1 MDKNINKQ
9 NVYISE
15 EENTLN
21 WIEIQSSFKKSFGNE
36 IYNSWLQKISLV
48 KEYNDYLILGV
59 PTRFFRDW
67 IVSRYLDKILE
78 QVKSFKLSLN
88 RIEFKIIEENK
99 QNQELIK
106 IDQLNKVTEIKD
118 SILNYNR
125 LNPNLSFES
134 FIKGKSNEIALS
146 YSKKVCDYVSRYN
159 PLYICGGVG
168 LGKTHLLNAIGL
180 ETQKDNNVMFIS
192 AERFMYHFIK
202 SIKKND
208 MVNFKDFF
216 RKSSV
221 FIIDD
226 IQFISGKESLQ
237 EEFFHTFNSLIEKG
251 SQIIISSDRPPMK
264 LDRVQERIKSRLSG
278 GLVVDIEA
286 PDLDLK
292 IKILKKKIEEIQN
305 QFKENIDLSDEVINY
320 IASESKTNIRE
331 LIGVLNR
338 VIAFS
343 RVHNKVLT
351 TVDCKNILKDV
362 FSQIRVITVDKIQN
376 IVSNYFNIALSDML
390 SQRRSRPLARP
401 RQIAMY
407 LAKKMT
413 SRSLPEIGRRF
424 ANRDHTTVIHAVKT
438 ITRLSDQ
445 DDEMKKILIKLKVFC
460 WNSEEM
466 QFIVKRDILLKSL
479 NFVQGVVEKKNTLPI
494 LSNVLLQLKE
504 KKLTIVATDL
514 DIVFHDEI
522 EDVKVLKEGS
532 TTTSAAILYDILRK
546 ISSNSELNFD
556 LKNENKL
563 SLKE

>member
-1 MDKNINKQ
+1 MEKNNIKKQ
-9 NVYISE
+9 NAYVSE
-15 EENTLN
+15 EEKTIN
-21 WIEIQSSFKKSFGNE
+21 WQEIQEAFKNTFGSE
-36 IYNSWLQKISLV
+36 VYKSWLHKISLV

-78 QVKSFKLSLN
+78 KVKDFKASLN
-88 RIEFKIIEENK
+88 RIEFKIIDENK
-99 QNQELIK
+99 DNSQLIK
-106 IDQLNKVTEIKD
+106 IDDLTKVTEIKD

-125 LNPNLSFES
+125 LNPNLNFDN
-134 FIKGKSNEIALS
+134 FVQGKSNDIPLS
-146 YSKKVCDYVSRYN
+146 YSKKVCEQLSRYN

-180 ETQKDNNVMFIS
+180 ELQNDNNVMFIS

-226 IQFISGKESLQ
+226 IQFIRGKESLQ
-237 EEFFHTFNSLIEKG
+237 EEFFHTFNSLIDKG
-251 SQIIISSDRPPMK
+251 SQIVISADRSPMK

-278 GLVVDIEA
+278 GLVVDIDA

-292 IKILKKKIEEIQN
+292 IKIIKKKILEIQN
-305 QFKENIDLSDEVINY
+305 QFNENINLSEEVISY

-331 LIGVLNR
+331 LIGILNR
-338 VIAFS
+338 TIAFS
-343 RVHNKVLT
+343 RVHNKNLT
-351 TVDCKNILKDV
+351 ISDCKNILKDV
-362 FSQIRVITVDKIQN
+362 FSQIKVITVDKIQN
-376 IVSNYFNIALSDML
+376 IVSNFFNIPLNEML

-413 SRSLPEIGRRF
+413 TRSLPEIGRRF

-438 ITRLSDQ
+438 ITRLSEQ
-445 DDEMKKILIKLKVFC
+445 DDEMKKNINQI
-460 WNSEEM
+460 
-466 QFIVKRDILLKSL
+466 KSL
-479 NFVQGVVEKKNTLPI
+479 LAEQ
-494 LSNVLLQLKE
+494 
-504 KKLTIVATDL
+504 
-514 DIVFHDEI
+514 
-522 EDVKVLKEGS
+522 
-532 TTTSAAILYDILRK
+532 
-546 ISSNSELNFD
+546 
-556 LKNENKL
+556 
-563 SLKE
+563 

>member
-1 MDKNINKQ
+1 MDNNNIKKKNLF
-9 NVYISE
+9 ISE
-15 EENTLN
+15 EEKTLN
-21 WIEIQSSFKKSFGNE
+21 WEEIQSKFKNSFGHE

-78 QVKSFKLSLN
+78 LVKSFKLSLN
-88 RIEFKIIEENK
+88 RIEFKIIEDNK
-99 QNQELIK
+99 QNQEYLK
-106 IDQLNKVTEIKD
+106 IDELNKVTEIKD

-125 LNPNLSFES
+125 LNPNLTFES
-134 FIKGKSNEIALS
+134 FIEGKSNDIALS
-146 YSKKVCDYVSRYN
+146 YSKKVCEHIARYN

-180 ETQKDNNVMFIS
+180 KLQNNNNVMFIS

-237 EEFFHTFNSLIEKG
+237 EEFFHTFNSLIDKG
-251 SQIIISSDRPPMK
+251 SQIIISADRSPMK
-264 LDRVQERIKSRLSG
+264 LDKVQERIKSRLAG
-278 GLVVDIEA
+278 GLVVDIEL
-286 PDLDLK
+286 PDLELK
-292 IKILKKKIEEIQN
+292 IKIIKKKIREIQN
-305 QFKENIDLSDEVINY
+305 QFKESINLSDEVISY
-320 IASESKTNIRE
+320 IATESKTNIRE

-338 VIAFS
+338 IIAFS
-343 RVHNKVLT
+343 RVHNKDLT
-351 TVDCKNILKDV
+351 ITDCKNILRDV

-376 IVSNYFNIALSDML
+376 VVSNYFNIALSEML

-413 SRSLPEIGRRF
+413 TRSLPEIGRRF

-438 ITRLSDQ
+438 ITRLSEQ
-445 DDEMKKILIKLKVFC
+445 DDEMKKSIGQI
-460 WNSEEM
+460 
-466 QFIVKRDILLKSL
+466 KSL
-479 NFVQGVVEKKNTLPI
+479 
-494 LSNVLLQLKE
+494 LSEQ
-504 KKLTIVATDL
+504 
-514 DIVFHDEI
+514 
-522 EDVKVLKEGS
+522 
-532 TTTSAAILYDILRK
+532 
-546 ISSNSELNFD
+546 
-556 LKNENKL
+556 
-563 SLKE
+563 

>member
-1 MDKNINKQ
+1 MEKNIKKQ

-15 EENTLN
+15 EEKTLN
-21 WIEIQSSFKKSFGNE
+21 WVDIQASLKKNFGSE

-78 QVKSFKLSLN
+78 QVKSFKLSLT
-88 RIEFKIIEENK
+88 RIEFKIVEENN
-99 QNQELIK
+99 QNEDIIK
-106 IDQLNKVTEIKD
+106 IDQISKVTEIKD

-125 LNPNLSFES
+125 LNPNLCFNS
-134 FIKGKSNEIALS
+134 FIRGKSNEIALS
-146 YSKKVCDYVSRYN
+146 YSKKVCEHLSRYN

-180 ETQKDNNVMFIS
+180 ELQDDNNVMFIS

-251 SQIIISSDRPPMK
+251 SQIIISSDRSPMK

-278 GLVVDIEA
+278 GLVVDIET
-286 PDLDLK
+286 PDLELK
-292 IKILKKKIEEIQN
+292 ESIIRKKIEEIQN
-305 QFKENIDLSDEVINY
+305 QFKENINLTEEVIHY

-343 RVHNKVLT
+343 RVNNKVLNIS
-351 TVDCKNILKDV
+351 DCKNILKDI
-362 FSQIRVITVDKIQN
+362 FSQIKIITVDKIQN
-376 IVSNYFNIALSDML
+376 VVSNYFNIPLSDML

-401 RQIAMY
+401 RQIAMF
-407 LAKKMT
+407 LAKKLT

-438 ITRLSDQ
+438 ITRLADQ
-445 DDEMKKILIKLKVFC
+445 DDEMKKNISQIK
-460 WNSEEM
+460 N
-466 QFIVKRDILLKSL
+466 LLL
-479 NFVQGVVEKKNTLPI
+479 EQ
-494 LSNVLLQLKE
+494 
-504 KKLTIVATDL
+504 
-514 DIVFHDEI
+514 
-522 EDVKVLKEGS
+522 
-532 TTTSAAILYDILRK
+532 
-546 ISSNSELNFD
+546 
-556 LKNENKL
+556 
-563 SLKE
+563 

>member
-1 MDKNINKQ
+1 MEKNNSKQ
-9 NVYISE
+9 QKLYVSE
-15 EENTLN
+15 EEKTIN
-21 WIEIQSSFKKSFGNE
+21 WEDIQNSFKKNFGNE
-36 IYNSWLQKISLV
+36 VYTSWLQKITLV
-48 KEYNDYLILGV
+48 KEFNDYLILGV

-99 QNQELIK
+99 NIPDLSE
-106 IDQLNKVTEIKD
+106 IDDINKVTQIKD

-125 LNPNLSFES
+125 LNPNLNFEN
-134 FIKGKSNEIALS
+134 FIQGKSNDIALS
-146 YSKKVCDYVSRYN
+146 YSKKVCEQLSRYN

-180 ETQKDNNVMFIS
+180 ELQSENNVMFIS

-226 IQFISGKESLQ
+226 IQFLRGKESLQ
-237 EEFFHTFNSLIEKG
+237 EEFFHTFNSLMDKG
-251 SQIIISSDRPPMK
+251 SQIIISSDRTPMK
-264 LDRVQERIKSRLSG
+264 LDRVQERIKSRLAG
-278 GLVVDIEA
+278 GLVVDIDA
-286 PDLDLK
+286 PDLELK
-292 IKILKKKIEEIQN
+292 IKIIKKKISEIQN
-305 QFKENIDLSDEVINY
+305 QFKENINLSDEVINF
-320 IASESKTNIRE
+320 IANESKTSIRE
-331 LIGVLNR
+331 LIGILNR

-343 RVHNKVLT
+343 RVHNKELSIS
-351 TVDCKNILKDV
+351 DCKNILKDV

-376 IVSNYFNIALSDML
+376 VVSNFFNISLSEML

-413 SRSLPEIGRRF
+413 TRSLPEIGRRF

-438 ITRLSDQ
+438 ISRLSEQ
-445 DDEMKKILIKLKVFC
+445 DDEMKKNINQI
-460 WNSEEM
+460 
-466 QFIVKRDILLKSL
+466 KSL
-479 NFVQGVVEKKNTLPI
+479 L
-494 LSNVLLQLKE
+494 
-504 KKLTIVATDL
+504 
-514 DIVFHDEI
+514 I
-522 EDVKVLKEGS
+522 EP
-532 TTTSAAILYDILRK
+532 
-546 ISSNSELNFD
+546 
-556 LKNENKL
+556 
-563 SLKE
+563 

>member
-1 MDKNINKQ
+1 MEKNNFKKQ
-9 NVYISE
+9 NAFVSE
-15 EENTLN
+15 EEKTLI
-21 WIEIQSSFKKSFGNE
+21 WEEVQSSFKKVFGNE

-78 QVKSFKLSLN
+78 QVKGFKLSLN

-99 QNQELIK
+99 SNTDLIK
-106 IDQLNKVTEIKD
+106 IDELTKVSEIKD

-125 LNPNLSFES
+125 LNPHLNFES
-134 FIKGKSNEIALS
+134 FIQGKSNDIALS
-146 YSKKVCDYVSRYN
+146 YSKRVCEELSRHN

-180 ETQKDNNVMFIS
+180 KLQDENNVMFIS

-226 IQFISGKESLQ
+226 IQFISGKDSLQ
-237 EEFFHTFNSLIEKG
+237 EEFFHTFNSLMDKG
-251 SQIIISSDRPPMK
+251 SQIIISADRPPMK
-264 LDRVQERIKSRLSG
+264 LDRVQDRIKSRLSG
-278 GLVVDIEA
+278 GLVVDIDT
-286 PDLDLK
+286 PDLELK
-292 IKILKKKIEEIQN
+292 TKIIKKKMEEIQN
-305 QFKENIDLSDEVINY
+305 QFKENINLSDEVINY
-320 IASESKTNIRE
+320 IAMESKTNIRE

-343 RVHNKVLT
+343 RVHNKILSIN
-351 TVDCKNILKDV
+351 DCKNILKDV
-362 FSQIRVITVDKIQN
+362 FNQIRVVTVDKIQN
-376 IVSNYFNIALSDML
+376 VVSNYFNIALSEML

-401 RQIAMY
+401 RQIAMF

-413 SRSLPEIGRRF
+413 TRSLPEIGRRF

-438 ITRLSDQ
+438 ITRLSEQ
-445 DDEMKKILIKLKVFC
+445 DDEMKKNINQI
-460 WNSEEM
+460 
-466 QFIVKRDILLKSL
+466 KSL
-479 NFVQGVVEKKNTLPI
+479 
-494 LSNVLLQLKE
+494 LLEQ
-504 KKLTIVATDL
+504 
-514 DIVFHDEI
+514 
-522 EDVKVLKEGS
+522 
-532 TTTSAAILYDILRK
+532 
-546 ISSNSELNFD
+546 
-556 LKNENKL
+556 
-563 SLKE
+563 

>member
-1 MDKNINKQ
+1 MDKIIKKQ
-9 NVYISE
+9 NVYVSE
-15 EENTLN
+15 EEKTLN
-21 WIEIQSSFKKSFGNE
+21 WIEIQNSFKKTFGNE
-36 IYNSWLQKISLV
+36 IYNSWLQKISLI
-48 KEYNDYLILGV
+48 KEYNDFLVLGV

-88 RIEFKIIEENK
+88 RIEFKIIEETK
-99 QNQELIK
+99 QNQEIIK
-106 IDQLNKVTEIKD
+106 INELNKVTEIKD

-125 LNPNLSFES
+125 LNPSLNFNN
-134 FIKGKSNEIALS
+134 FIKGSSNEIALS
-146 YSKKVCDYVSRYN
+146 YSKKVCEQLSRYN
-159 PLYICGGVG
+159 PLYLCGGVG

-180 ETQKDNNVMFIS
+180 ELQNENTVMFIS

-237 EEFFHTFNSLIEKG
+237 EEFFHTFNSLMDKG
-251 SQIIISSDRPPMK
+251 SQIIISSDRAPMK
-264 LDRVQERIKSRLSG
+264 LERIQERIKSRLAG
-278 GLVVDIEA
+278 GLVVDIET

-292 IKILKKKIEEIQN
+292 IKIIKKKIEEIEN
-305 QFKENIDLSDEVINY
+305 QFKENINLNDEVISY

-343 RVHNKVLT
+343 RVHNKILNIS
-351 TVDCKNILKDV
+351 DCKNILKDA
-362 FSQIRVITVDKIQN
+362 FNQIRIITVDKIQT
-376 IVSNYFNIALSDML
+376 IVSNYYNIPLSEML

-401 RQIAMY
+401 RQVAMY
-407 LAKKMT
+407 LAKKLT
-413 SRSLPEIGRRF
+413 TRSLPEIGRRF

-445 DDEMKKILIKLKVFC
+445 DDEMKKNINQI
-460 WNSEEM
+460 
-466 QFIVKRDILLKSL
+466 KSL
-479 NFVQGVVEKKNTLPI
+479 
-494 LSNVLLQLKE
+494 LLEQ
-504 KKLTIVATDL
+504 
-514 DIVFHDEI
+514 
-522 EDVKVLKEGS
+522 
-532 TTTSAAILYDILRK
+532 
-546 ISSNSELNFD
+546 
-556 LKNENKL
+556 
-563 SLKE
+563 

>member
-1 MDKNINKQ
+1 MEKNNIKKQ
-9 NVYISE
+9 KVYISE
-15 EENTLN
+15 EEKTIN
-21 WIEIQSSFKKSFGNE
+21 WNDIQGSFKKTFGNE
-36 IYNSWLQKISLV
+36 IYTSWLQKISLV

-78 QVKSFKLSLN
+78 QVKSFKLSLH
-88 RIEFKIIEENK
+88 RIEFKIIEENAD
-99 QNQELIK
+99 NADLIK
-106 IDQLNKVTEIKD
+106 IDELSKVTEIKD

-125 LNPNLSFES
+125 LNSNLSFDN
-134 FIKGKSNEIALS
+134 FIQGKSNDIALS
-146 YSKKVCDYVSRYN
+146 YSKKVCEHISRYN
-159 PLYICGGVG
+159 PLYVCGGVG

-180 ETQKDNNVMFIS
+180 ELQSENNVMFIS

-226 IQFISGKESLQ
+226 IQFIRGKESLQ
-237 EEFFHTFNSLIEKG
+237 EEFFHTFNSLIDKG
-251 SQIIISSDRPPMK
+251 SQIIISADRTPMK
-264 LDRVQERIKSRLSG
+264 LDRVQERIKSRLAG
-278 GLVVDIEA
+278 GLVVDIDV

-292 IKILKKKIEEIQN
+292 VKIIKKKISEMQN
-305 QFKENIDLSDEVINY
+305 QFKENINLSDEVINY
-320 IASESKTNIRE
+320 VANESKTNIRE

-351 TVDCKNILKDV
+351 ISDCKNILKDV

-376 IVSNYFNIALSDML
+376 IVSNYFNIPLSDML

-401 RQIAMY
+401 RQLAMY

-438 ITRLSDQ
+438 ITRLSEQ
-445 DDEMKKILIKLKVFC
+445 DDEMKKNINQIR
-460 WNSEEM
+460 S
-466 QFIVKRDILLKSL
+466 ILLE
-479 NFVQGVVEKKNTLPI
+479 Q
-494 LSNVLLQLKE
+494 
-504 KKLTIVATDL
+504 
-514 DIVFHDEI
+514 
-522 EDVKVLKEGS
+522 
-532 TTTSAAILYDILRK
+532 
-546 ISSNSELNFD
+546 
-556 LKNENKL
+556 
-563 SLKE
+563 

>member
-1 MDKNINKQ
+1 MDKNIKKQ
-9 NVYISE
+9 SAFISE
-15 EENTLN
+15 EENTLSWEEVQN
-21 WIEIQSSFKKSFGNE
+21 SFKKTFGNE
-36 IYNSWLQKISLV
+36 IYGSWLQKITLI
-48 KEYNDYLILGV
+48 KEFNDYLVLGV

-88 RIEFKIIEENK
+88 RIEFKIVEENK
-99 QNQELIK
+99 QNQDILK
-106 IDQLNKVTEIKD
+106 ISELNKITEIKD

-125 LNPNLSFES
+125 LNPNLNFGN
-134 FIKGKSNEIALS
+134 FIQGISNDIALS
-146 YSKKVCDYVSRYN
+146 YSKKVCEQSSRYN

-180 ETQKDNNVMFIS
+180 EMQNENNVMFIS

-237 EEFFHTFNSLIEKG
+237 EEFFHTFNSLMDKG
-251 SQIIISSDRPPMK
+251 SQIIISSDRTPTK
-264 LDRVQERIKSRLSG
+264 LERVQDRLKSRLAG
-278 GLVVDIEA
+278 GLVVDIDS
-286 PDLDLK
+286 PDLELK
-292 IKILKKKIEEIQN
+292 IKIIQKKIDEIQN
-305 QFKENIDLSDEVINY
+305 QFKESINLNEEVINF

-343 RVHNKVLT
+343 RVHNKNLNIS
-351 TVDCKNILKDV
+351 DCKNILKDV
-362 FSQIRVITVDKIQN
+362 FNQAKVITVDKIQN
-376 IVSNYFNIALSDML
+376 VVSNFFNIALSDML

-413 SRSLPEIGRRF
+413 ARSLPEIGRRF

-438 ITRLSDQ
+438 ISRLSEQ
-445 DDEMKKILIKLKVFC
+445 DDEMKKNINQI
-460 WNSEEM
+460 
-466 QFIVKRDILLKSL
+466 KSL
-479 NFVQGVVEKKNTLPI
+479 
-494 LSNVLLQLKE
+494 LLEQ
-504 KKLTIVATDL
+504 
-514 DIVFHDEI
+514 
-522 EDVKVLKEGS
+522 
-532 TTTSAAILYDILRK
+532 
-546 ISSNSELNFD
+546 
-556 LKNENKL
+556 
-563 SLKE
+563 

>member
-1 MDKNINKQ
+1 MDNKITKKQ
-9 NVYISE
+9 NAFISE
-15 EENTLN
+15 EEKTLN
-21 WIEIQSSFKKSFGNE
+21 WDEIQVTFKKVFFFFL
-36 IYNSWLQKISLV
+36 YNSWLQKISLV

-88 RIEFKIIEENK
+88 RIEFKIIEDNK
-99 QNQELIK
+99 QNQEYLK
-106 IDQLNKVTEIKD
+106 INELNKVTEIKD

-125 LNPNLSFES
+125 LNPNLNFDS
-134 FIKGKSNEIALS
+134 FIEGKSNDIALS
-146 YSKKVCDYVSRYN
+146 YSKKVCEHIARYN

-180 ETQKDNNVMFIS
+180 KLQNNNNVMFIS

-237 EEFFHTFNSLIEKG
+237 EEFFHTFNSLVEKG
-251 SQIIISSDRPPMK
+251 SQIIISADRSPMK
-264 LDRVQERIKSRLSG
+264 LDRVQDRIKSRLAG
-278 GLVVDIEA
+278 GLVVDIDL
-286 PDLDLK
+286 PDLELK
-292 IKILKKKIEEIQN
+292 VKIIKKKIEEIQN
-305 QFKENIDLSDEVINY
+305 QFKENIKLSEDVINY
-320 IASESKTNIRE
+320 IATESKTNIRE

-343 RVHNKVLT
+343 RVHNKELT
-351 TVDCKNILKDV
+351 INDCKNILRDV

-376 IVSNYFNIALSDML
+376 VVSNYFNIALSEML

-413 SRSLPEIGRRF
+413 TRSLPEIGRRF

-438 ITRLSDQ
+438 ITRLSEQ
-445 DDEMKKILIKLKVFC
+445 DDEMKKNINQI
-460 WNSEEM
+460 
-466 QFIVKRDILLKSL
+466 KSL
-479 NFVQGVVEKKNTLPI
+479 
-494 LSNVLLQLKE
+494 LLEQ
-504 KKLTIVATDL
+504 
-514 DIVFHDEI
+514 
-522 EDVKVLKEGS
+522 
-532 TTTSAAILYDILRK
+532 
-546 ISSNSELNFD
+546 
-556 LKNENKL
+556 
-563 SLKE
+563 

>member
-1 MDKNINKQ
+1 MEKNNTKQ
-9 NVYISE
+9 NAFISE
-15 EENTLN
+15 EEKILN
-21 WIEIQSSFKKSFGNE
+21 WEEIQAAFKKNFGDE
-36 IYNSWLQKISLV
+36 IYSSWLQKISLI

-67 IVSRYLDKILE
+67 IVSRYLDKILQ
-78 QVKSFKLSLN
+78 QVKNFKLSLN

-99 QNQELIK
+99 QNQNNFKLDEIT
-106 IDQLNKVTEIKD
+106 KVTEIKD

-125 LNPNLSFES
+125 LNPNLNFDS
-134 FIKGKSNEIALS
+134 FIQGKSNDIALS
-146 YSKKVCDYVSRYN
+146 YSKKVCEHLSRYN
-159 PLYICGGVG
+159 PLFICGGVG

-180 ETQKDNNVMFIS
+180 ELKDENNVMFIS

-237 EEFFHTFNSLIEKG
+237 EEFFHTFNSLMDKG
-251 SQIIISSDRPPMK
+251 SQIIISSDRTPMK
-264 LDRVQERIKSRLSG
+264 LDRVQDRLKSRLAG
-278 GLVVDIEA
+278 GLVVDINTPE
-286 PDLDLK
+286 LELK
-292 IKILKKKIEEIQN
+292 IKILKKKIENIQN
-305 QFKENIDLSDEVINY
+305 QFKENINLSEEVIAF

-338 VIAFS
+338 VVAFS
-343 RVHNKVLT
+343 RVNNRELNIN
-351 TVDCKNILKDV
+351 DCKNILKDV

-376 IVSNYFNIALSDML
+376 VVSNFFNIPLSEML

-401 RQIAMY
+401 RQIAMF

-438 ITRLSDQ
+438 ITRLSEQ
-445 DDEMKKILIKLKVFC
+445 DDEMKKNI
-460 WNSEEM
+460 N
-466 QFIVKRDILLKSL
+466 QLKSL
-479 NFVQGVVEKKNTLPI
+479 
-494 LSNVLLQLKE
+494 LLE
-504 KKLTIVATDL
+504 
-514 DIVFHDEI
+514 
-522 EDVKVLKEGS
+522 
-532 TTTSAAILYDILRK
+532 
-546 ISSNSELNFD
+546 
-556 LKNENKL
+556 
-563 SLKE
+563 

>member
-1 MDKNINKQ
+1 MEKNNIKKQ
-9 NVYISE
+9 NVYVSE
-15 EENTLN
+15 EEKTLN
-21 WIEIQSSFKKSFGNE
+21 WQDIQNSFKKTFGNE
-36 IYNSWLQKISLV
+36 VYNSWLQKLV
-48 KEYNDYLILGV
+48 LLKEYNDYLILGV

-78 QVKSFKLSLN
+78 QVRSFKLSLN
-88 RIEFKIIEENK
+88 RIEFKIIEENT
-99 QNQELIK
+99 QNQEAIR
-106 IDQLNKVTEIKD
+106 IDELNKVTEIQD

-125 LNPNLSFES
+125 LNTNLSFEN
-134 FIKGKSNEIALS
+134 FIIGKSNDIALS
-146 YSKKVCDYVSRYN
+146 YSRKVCEDISRYN

-180 ETQKDNNVMFIS
+180 ELQNENNVMFIS

-237 EEFFHTFNSLIEKG
+237 EEFFHTFNSLMDKG
-251 SQIIISSDRPPMK
+251 SQIIISADRDPTK

-278 GLVVDIEA
+278 GLVVNIDT
-286 PDLDLK
+286 PDLELK
-292 IKILKKKIEEIQN
+292 VKIIRKKIEDIQS
-305 QFKENIDLSDEVINY
+305 QFQENISLNEEVVNF

-343 RVHNKVLT
+343 RVHNKDLNID
-351 TVDCKNILKDV
+351 DCKNILKDV
-362 FSQIRVITVDKIQN
+362 FNQTKVITVDKIQN
-376 IVSNYFNIALSDML
+376 VVSNYFNIALSEML

-401 RQIAMY
+401 RQIAMF

-413 SRSLPEIGRRF
+413 TRSLPEIGRRF

-438 ITRLSDQ
+438 ITRLSEQ
-445 DDEMKKILIKLKVFC
+445 DDEMKKNI
-460 WNSEEM
+460 N
-466 QFIVKRDILLKSL
+466 QLKS
-479 NFVQGVVEKKNTLPI
+479 I
-494 LSNVLLQLKE
+494 LQE
-504 KKLTIVATDL
+504 Q
-514 DIVFHDEI
+514 
-522 EDVKVLKEGS
+522 
-532 TTTSAAILYDILRK
+532 
-546 ISSNSELNFD
+546 
-556 LKNENKL
+556 
-563 SLKE
+563 

>member
-1 MDKNINKQ
+1 MEKNNFKKR

-15 EENTLN
+15 EEKTLN
-21 WIEIQSSFKKSFGNE
+21 WEEIQNSFKNTFGAE
-36 IYNSWLQKISLV
+36 IYNSWLQKISLI

-88 RIEFKIIEENK
+88 RIEFKIVEENK
-99 QNQELIK
+99 QNQEFLK
-106 IDQLNKVTEIKD
+106 IEELNKVTEIKD
-118 SILNYNR
+118 SIINYNR
-125 LNPNLSFES
+125 LNPSLNFDS
-134 FIKGKSNEIALS
+134 FIQGKSNDIALS
-146 YSKKVCDYVSRYN
+146 YSKKVCEHISRYN

-180 ETQKDNNVMFIS
+180 KLQTENNVMFIS

-237 EEFFHTFNSLIEKG
+237 EEFFHTFNSLMDKG
-251 SQIIISSDRPPMK
+251 SQIIISSDRPPLK
-264 LDRVQERIKSRLSG
+264 LDRVQDRIKSRLAG
-278 GLVVDIEA
+278 GLVVDIDV
-286 PDLDLK
+286 PDNELK
-292 IKILKKKIEEIQN
+292 IKIIKKKIEEIQI
-305 QFKENIDLSDEVINY
+305 QFKENINLTDEVVNY

-351 TVDCKNILKDV
+351 IMDCKSILKDV

-376 IVSNYFNIALSDML
+376 TVSNYFNIALSEML

-438 ITRLSDQ
+438 ITRLSEQ
-445 DDEMKKILIKLKVFC
+445 DDEMKKNISQI
-460 WNSEEM
+460 
-466 QFIVKRDILLKSL
+466 KSL
-479 NFVQGVVEKKNTLPI
+479 
-494 LSNVLLQLKE
+494 LLEQ
-504 KKLTIVATDL
+504 
-514 DIVFHDEI
+514 
-522 EDVKVLKEGS
+522 
-532 TTTSAAILYDILRK
+532 
-546 ISSNSELNFD
+546 
-556 LKNENKL
+556 
-563 SLKE
+563 